1 MVIALGVAAWLS
13 LCVAAWAV
21 CAFAGWA
28 DDEAGLGDGLKR

>member
-13 LCVAAWAV
+13 HCVAAWDV